1 MKAWMN
7 QSPSFLLEQWSRWCA
22 RLTASGSARKAFA
35 VTSAAKPAARVQGR
49 DAAHAGACR
58 RQFAVAHRGYRRRG
72 ANDWLLLATL
82 LGCLLLSL
90 PTQAERL
97 KDLASIQGV
106 RSNQL
111 IGYGLVVGLIGTGDQ
126 TTQTPFT
133 VQTFNNMLAQFGIK
147 VPPGGNVQ
155 LKNVAAVSVHADL
168 PAFAK
173 PGQTIDI
180 TISSIGNAK
189 SLRGGSLLMTP
200 LKGIDGNVY
209 AIAQG
214 NLVVGGFDASGADGS
229 RITVNVP
236 SAGRIPGG
244 ATVERPVPSGF
255 DQGNYLTLN
264 LNRPDFTTAKNIVDQ
279 INDLLGPGVAQAI
292 DGGSIRVSAP
302 LDPNQRVDYLSILE
316 NLQVEAGKAV
326 AKVIINSRTGTIV
339 IGQDVKVQPAAVTH
353 GSLTVT
359 ITEDPIV
366 SQPEAF
372 SGGQTAVVPRSR
384 VGAEEEAKPMFKFGP
399 GTSLDEIVRAVNQV
413 GAAPSDLMAILE
425 ALKQAGAL
433 QADLIVI

>member
-1 MKAWMN
+1 LAVLKEMMMI
-7 QSPSFLLEQWSRWCA
+7 
-22 RLTASGSARKAFA
+22 RKAIVFL
-35 VTSAAKPAARVQGR
+35 G
-49 DAAHAGACR
+49 
-58 RQFAVAHRGYRRRG
+58 
-72 ANDWLLLATL
+72 LLAI
-82 LGCLLLSL
+82 GASAH
-90 PTQAERL
+90 AERL
-97 KDLASIQGV
+97 KDVATIHGV

-111 IGYGLVVGLIGTGDQ
+111 IGYGLVVGLNGSGDQ

-147 VPPGGNVQ
+147 VPAGGNIQ
-155 LKNVAAVSVHADL
+155 LKNVAAVSIHAEL
-168 PAFAK
+168 PPFAK

-180 TISSIGNAK
+180 TVSSIGNAK
-189 SLRGGSLLMTP
+189 SLRGGSLLMAP

-209 AIAQG
+209 AVAQG

-229 RITVNVP
+229 RITVNSP

-255 DQGNYLTLN
+255 NQGNTLTLN

-279 INDLLGPGVAQAI
+279 INDLLGPGVAQAL
-292 DGGSIRVSAP
+292 DGGSISVTAP
-302 LDPNQRVDYLSILE
+302 LDPSQRVDYLSILE
-316 NLQVEAGKAV
+316 NLEVEVGQAV

-339 IGQDVKVQPAAVTH
+339 IGQNVRVQPAAVTH

-359 ITEDPIV
+359 ITEDPQV
-366 SQPEAF
+366 SQPEPF
-372 SGGQTAVVPRSR
+372 SDGQTVVVPNSK
-384 VGAEEEAKPMFKFGP
+384 VKAEEEAKPMFKFGP
-399 GTSLDEIVRAVNQV
+399 GTTLDEIVRAVNQV

>member
-1 MKAWMN
+1 MK
-7 QSPSFLLEQWSRWCA
+7 
-22 RLTASGSARKAFA
+22 RLISAI
-35 VTSAAKPAARVQGR
+35 
-49 DAAHAGACR
+49 C
-58 RQFAVAHRGYRRRG
+58 
-72 ANDWLLLATL
+72 LLLAASTV
-82 LGCLLLSL
+82 
-90 PTQAERL
+90 QAERL

-106 RSNQL
+106 RANQL
-111 IGYGLVVGLIGTGDQ
+111 IGYGLVVGLNGTGDQ

-133 VQTFNNMLAQFGIK
+133 LQTFNNMLAQFGIK
-147 VPPGGNVQ
+147 VPAGGGNVQ
-155 LKNVAAVSVHADL
+155 LKNVAAVSIHAEL
-168 PAFAK
+168 PPFAK
-173 PGQTIDI
+173 PGQTIDV

-189 SLRGGSLLMTP
+189 SLRGGSLLLAP

-209 AIAQG
+209 AVAQG
-214 NLVVGGFDASGADGS
+214 NLVVGGFDAGGADGS

-236 SAGRIPGG
+236 SAGRIPSG

-255 DQGNYLTLN
+255 EQGNSLTLN

-279 INDLLGPGVAQAI
+279 LNGLLGPGVAQAI

-302 LDPNQRVDYLSILE
+302 LDPNQRVDYLSVLE
-316 NLQVEAGKAV
+316 NIEVEAGQAV

-339 IGQDVKVQPAAVTH
+339 IGQNVRVQPAAVTH

-366 SQPEAF
+366 SQPEAL
-372 SGGQTAVVPRSR
+372 SGGETAVVPRSR
-384 VGAEEEAKPMFKFGP
+384 VNAEEEAKPMFKFGP
-399 GTSLDEIVRAVNQV
+399 GTTLDEIVRAVNQV
-413 GAAPSDLMAILE
+413 GASPSDLMAILE

>member
-1 MKAWMN
+1 MTLKT
-7 QSPSFLLEQWSRWCA
+7 FLVALCA
-22 RLTASGSARKAFA
+22 LLMST
-35 VTSAAKPAARVQGR
+35 
-49 DAAHAGACR
+49 
-58 RQFAVAHRGYRRRG
+58 VA
-72 ANDWLLLATL
+72 
-82 LGCLLLSL
+82 
-90 PTQAERL
+90 QAERL

-111 IGYGLVVGLIGTGDQ
+111 IGYGLVVGLNGSGDQ

-133 VQTFNNMLAQFGIK
+133 VQTFNNMMAQFGIR
-147 VPPGGNVQ
+147 VPQGGNVQ

-168 PAFAK
+168 PPFAK

-214 NLVVGGFDASGADGS
+214 NLVVGGFDAGGADGS

-264 LNRPDFTTAKNIVDQ
+264 LNRPDFTTAKNIVDH
-279 INDLLGPGVAQAI
+279 INELLGPGVAQAL
-292 DGGSIRVSAP
+292 DGGSVRVTAP

-316 NLQVEAGKAV
+316 NLEVDVGQAV

-339 IGQDVKVQPAAVTH
+339 IGQNVRVQPAAVTH

-366 SQPEAF
+366 SQPDPL
-372 SGGQTAVVPRSR
+372 SGGETAVVPRSR
-384 VGAEEEAKPMFKFGP
+384 VNADEEAKPMFKFAP

-413 GAAPSDLMAILE
+413 GASPSDLMAILE

>member
-1 MKAWMN
+1 MKSWIRTVRG
-7 QSPSFLLEQWSRWCA
+7 QPCA
-22 RLTASGSARKAFA
+22 ETVSHS
-35 VTSAAKPAARVQGR
+35 
-49 DAAHAGACR
+49 CR
-58 RQFAVAHRGYRRRG
+58 HQFASAQRGYRHRG
-72 ANDWLLLATL
+72 ANDWLLLATMLISL
-82 LGCLLLSL
+82 LISV
-90 PTQAERL
+90 PVQAERL

-106 RSNQL
+106 RTNQL
-111 IGYGLVVGLIGTGDQ
+111 IGYGLVVGLNGSGDQ

-147 VPPGGNVQ
+147 APTGNVQ
-155 LKNVAAVSVHADL
+155 LKNVAAVSVHAEL
-168 PAFAK
+168 PPFAK
-173 PGQTIDI
+173 PGQVIDI

-264 LNRPDFTTAKNIVDQ
+264 LNRSDFTTAKNIVDQ
-279 INDLLGPGVAQAI
+279 INGFLGPGVAQAL

-302 LDPNQRVDYLSILE
+302 LDPSQRVEYLSILE
-316 NLQVEAGKAV
+316 NLEVEAGQAV

-339 IGQDVKVQPAAVTH
+339 IGQNVKVQPAAVTH

-359 ITEDPIV
+359 ISEDPIV

-372 SGGQTAVVPRSR
+372 AGGETVVVPRSR
-384 VGAEEEAKPMFKFGP
+384 IGVDEAAGPMFKFGP
-399 GTSLDEIVRAVNQV
+399 GTNLDEIVRAVNEV

>member
-1 MKAWMN
+1 MRGF
-7 QSPSFLLEQWSRWCA
+7 SLLPTLLLKPVA
-22 RLTASGSARKAFA
+22 AFAALLALAFA
-35 VTSAAKPAARVQGR
+35 VPA
-49 DAAHAGACR
+49 
-58 RQFAVAHRGYRRRG
+58 
-72 ANDWLLLATL
+72 
-82 LGCLLLSL
+82 
-90 PTQAERL
+90 QAERL

-111 IGYGLVVGLIGTGDQ
+111 IGYGLVVGLNGSGDQ

-133 VQTFNNMLAQFGIK
+133 LQTFNNMLAQFGIK
-147 VPPGGNVQ
+147 VPAGSGNVQ
-155 LKNVAAVSVHADL
+155 LKNVAAVSVHAEL
-168 PAFAK
+168 PPFAK
-173 PGQTIDI
+173 PGQTIDV

-236 SAGRIPGG
+236 SAGRIPSG

-264 LNRPDFTTAKNIVDQ
+264 LNRPDFTTAKNIVDKL
-279 INDLLGPGVAQAI
+279 NELLGPGVAQAL
-292 DGGSIRVSAP
+292 DGGSVRVSAP
-302 LDPNQRVDYLSILE
+302 LDPSQRVDYLSVLE
-316 NLQVEAGKAV
+316 NLEIEAGQAV

-339 IGQDVKVQPAAVTH
+339 IGQNVRVQPAAVTH

-366 SQPEAF
+366 SQPEAL
-372 SGGQTAVVPRSR
+372 SGGETAVVPRSR
-384 VGAEEEAKPMFKFGP
+384 VSAEEEAKPMFKFGP
-399 GTSLDEIVRAVNQV
+399 GTTLDEIVRAVNQV

>member
-7 QSPSFLLEQWSRWCA
+7 HAPTFLLGQLSNWYA
-22 RLTASGSARKAFA
+22 RVTTCGSARKAFA
-35 VTSAAKPAARVQGR
+35 VTSATRRGARTNGR
-49 DAAHAGACR
+49 DSACSGACR
-58 RQFAVAHRGYRRRG
+58 RQFAVAHRGYRHRG
-72 ANDWLLLATL
+72 ANDWVLLATML
-82 LGCLLLSL
+82 AGLLLSL

-111 IGYGLVVGLIGTGDQ
+111 IGYGLVVGLNGSGDQ

-155 LKNVAAVSVHADL
+155 LKDVAPTSVHADL
-168 PAFAK
+168 PPFAK

-302 LDPNQRVDYLSILE
+302 LD
-316 NLQVEAGKAV
+316 
-326 AKVIINSRTGTIV
+326 
-339 IGQDVKVQPAAVTH
+339 
-353 GSLTVT
+353 
-359 ITEDPIV
+359 
-366 SQPEAF
+366 
-372 SGGQTAVVPRSR
+372 
-384 VGAEEEAKPMFKFGP
+384 
-399 GTSLDEIVRAVNQV
+399 
-413 GAAPSDLMAILE
+413 
-425 ALKQAGAL
+425 
-433 QADLIVI
+433 